1 MAAPK
6 VDKARQYL
14 VDQYISALTEGK
26 IPWAKGWVS
35 NYHPMQNGS
44 THKAYGGMNQLILSI
59 SAEVNEFT
67 DYRWYTFNQ
76 AKSLGYK
83 VKKGSRGTPLSYPTV
98 YLDGKAISIEDFK
111 QLKKEDQDRCIWGR
125 KTFTVFNAEQIEGV
139 PELKIEAA
147 PRTINGSELVEQIR
161 NGLGTKLR
169 FHGDEAYYSPLKD
182 QVTMP
187 PKDQFLSNEEYDS
200 TLLHELCHSTGHPGR
215 MARDLTG
222 RFGSE
227 SYAKEELRAEIAS
240 SFLMQSLQL
249 PMPQSHIENHKA
261 YIQSWI
267 GVLQKDPKE
276 LFAAIKDAESIEKYA
291 LEKGGINKEAL
302 LTNSEK
308 QPEKMVE
315 KKSSDLER

>member
-83 VKKGSRGTPLSYPTV
+83 VKKGSHGTPLSYPTV